1 MKTFKKIATFTLAL
15 LASNFV
21 FGQPEKG
28 EKPNKE
34 KIKAMQ
40 IGYITEKLSLTSE
53 EAQQF
58 WPIYNEFDDKM
69 EGIRKDMRTLNKE
82 GVSIDEMSDAE
93 VEKMVNSHTELR
105 QKELDIQKEYHAKFK
120 AVLPIK
126 KVAKL
131 YKADQDFKRDLL
143 QKIKDHKGGKP
154 EGKRPPPPPEGP
166 MR

>member
-1 MKTFKKIATFTLAL
+1 MKTIKNISTVILVLVMTTF
-15 LASNFV
+15 S
-21 FGQPEKG
+21 FGQQKKEG
-28 EKPNKE
+28 KPTKE

-53 EAQQF
+53 EAQKF

-69 EGIRKDMRTLNKE
+69 EAIRKEMRTPNKE
-82 GVSIDEMSDAE
+82 GFSIDDMNDAE
-93 VEKMVNSHTELR
+93 VEKMVNAHIIVR
-105 QKELDIQKEYHAKFK
+105 QKELDIQKEYHTKFK

-143 QKIKDHKGGKP
+143 QKIKNYKGENP
-154 EGKRPPPPPEGP
+154 EGKRPPRPEEP
-166 MR
+166 RD